1 MHLSSRRS
9 NLNSRLT
16 TVCAAN
22 TVAGQGQR
30 RTSENSRVRARLLDD
45 LAQGN
50 SYNTVS
56 KHSHNLTAISQHSLV
71 PSYVYVKPSS
81 HLSVSVATGLATKL
95 QVLVIPSG

>member
-1 MHLSSRRS
+1 MHLSSRLG
-9 NLNSRLT
+9 NLNGRLT
-16 TVCAAN
+16 RERAPSN
-22 TVAGQGQR
+22 TALQPQR
-30 RTSENSRVRARLLDD
+30 RTPRNGRVRARLLDD